1 MPSEIVEAK
10 KTSSPFAYAPVTTDE
25 NQAVSMRLSW
35 DAVTKLVD
43 IGVPLRRPTR
53 TTPAATSQMTIIG
66 ELSAIGRLAEANAP
80 SQAEFLAAMRFFDSS
95 EQADR

>member
-10 KTSSPFAYAPVTTDE
+10 KLAAVRVAPVTTDE

-53 TTPAATSQMTIIG
+53 TTPVGIADDHYWGTVSDWAA
-66 ELSAIGRLAEANAP
+66 AEANAP